1 MSPDAR
7 DGHADVT
14 GPRTVEAVERW
25 IERTTSG
32 EGRRPFFLFL
42 HLFDVHY
49 DYRPPPQYVEKFDP
63 GYEGTLDASD
73 FPHNPAIEPNMAPQ
87 DLRHLLAL
95 YDGEIRFTDD
105 NLGRIL
111 AALDAHGRLRDALVV
126 VTADHGEEFFEHGG
140 KGHQKSLFDE
150 VVRVPLVF
158 RWPGGLPA
166 DRVIGDQVRL
176 VDLAPTILALAGLR
190 PGDPMQGR
198 DLSPLLRG
206 GVLESVPALI
216 ELLVDRNDV
225 RGIRRQDSKT
235 ISWRHAG
242 QSFLYDLLR
251 DPREEN
257 PIGAPSG
264 DLDRELAAIDG
275 LLEEGFGLTR
285 GAAPTRFE
293 MAPHLRRRLGVLGYA
308 GEETQDPE
316 PRQK

>member
-1 MSPDAR
+1 
-7 DGHADVT
+7 VT
-14 GPRTVEAVERW
+14 RWRLTVE
-25 IERTTSG
+25 
-32 EGRRPFFLFL
+32 
-42 HLFDVHY
+42 
-49 DYRPPPQYVEKFDP
+49 
-63 GYEGTLDASD
+63 
-73 FPHNPAIEPNMAPQ
+73 
-87 DLRHLLAL
+87 
-95 YDGEIRFTDD
+95 YDGGPFMGWQRQ
-105 NLGRIL
+105 
-111 AALDAHGRLRDALVV
+111 
-126 VTADHGEEFFEHGG
+126 DHGPSVQEALE
-140 KGHQKSLFDE
+140 QALFRMTGE
-150 VVRVPLVF
+150 LATLHAAGRTELVF

-206 GVLESVPALI
+206 GVLEPVPALI

-316 PRQK
+316 PRQN